1 MRFNIIHVLCFLS
14 ALLAGGMASPIAEVS
29 SLEPRWPPNP
39 PKAPPKASLG
49 CQGQNNPVTQIN
61 QCSTGTP
68 YCCSPSQSGGHTC
81 EKADVNCGQ
90 TVICCNNNGGVSA
103 QLRSIQYLCEGLTN
117 RIERHKYAWAALALI
132 STCLSPS
139 TSSLQRQRFLEKS
152 QVQCYSG

>member
-1 MRFNIIHVLCFLS
+1 MHFNTIHLCFFLT
-14 ALLAGGMASPIAEVS
+14 LLAGGMATPIASENSLVS
-29 SLEPRWPPNP
+29 RGGYPPYTP
-39 PKAPPKASLG
+39 PGCPTLPPS
-49 CQGQNNPVTQIN
+49 NPVTQIN
-61 QCSTGTP
+61 NCATGTP

-103 QLRSIQYLCEGLTN
+103 QLRSIQYLCEGLDTN
-117 RIERHKYAWAALALI
+117 RFERHKYAWAALALI

-152 QVQCYSG
+152 QVQCYSD